1 MMAAEEIYSI
11 VPGELENCQ
20 EKYSISA
27 FAEHL
32 ETKLCW
38 SMWGRKHHMFR
49 WIFWSPE
56 QEELEGPQTIS
67 STCYPK
73 SIPSTLTNHG
83 TFIKEKIKCSLQR
96 IIECYIDYCLVQFW
110 APKTAGGRCF
120 LTTSGQPFAV
130 DWLCKG
136 FCWYRKHCSSHDYL
150 VDGEANEAELGPPG
164 RVFQSG
170 LPESSP
176 DLRLY
181 STKEYPL
188 RNQALSCGI
197 KGYMALPV
205 FDLLGQDCVGVLEFV
220 VFSAEYINIVNEVE
234 EGLKTADIRWT
245 LNINQPCL
253 EASLLQNEKDRGG
266 QQLVLNEIKQ
276 MFEVLKRS
284 AQLHLAQAWITSM
297 NSLEVDNTPNSGTIL
312 MERAIF
318 KVFVDY
324 EDDYNSPTTHFLK
337 ACKLHSLIV
346 GKGIVGRIL
355 ATCESFFCPS
365 VSNFSI
371 TEYPLVHYARSAR
384 LTVSFA
390 ICLQSSLTG
399 DDIYVLEFFLL
410 PGSSDGGYSWSFLP
424 FLLTIMERQLNSFK
438 VATGQLLGEELSVKA
453 IEFCKDNGFDS
464 FKLGHSVPYPL
475 KFETLHYGE
484 DMSKLRSVF
493 DHLNFGC
500 DVMDC
505 SVEQNSMAAE
515 KSKRAT
521 TLRPSKRERER
532 TNFCICY
539 EDLRPYF
546 GKSLKDAEK
555 GLGVSRSTLKRACR
569 DHNITRWPSN
579 EKNKVNPS
587 LFLTRVANKSSPGR
601 KGQFS
606 MSDSHPPSDSG
617 FVIVEADFEGDT
629 MKFKLPFSSGMEKL
643 EEEVARRLK
652 LNVTSFRMK
661 YLDGEGKWILLACD
675 DDLQFCMETL
685 ASSGSN
691 AVKMLVQSI

>member
-1 MMAAEEIYSI
+1 MKQNL
-11 VPGELENCQ
+11 VPLDES
-20 EKYSISA
+20 K
-27 FAEHL
+27 
-32 ETKLCW
+32 
-38 SMWGRKHHMFR
+38 R
-49 WIFWSPE
+49 
-56 QEELEGPQTIS
+56 
-67 STCYPK
+67 
-73 SIPSTLTNHG
+73 
-83 TFIKEKIKCSLQR
+83 
-96 IIECYIDYCLVQFW
+96 
-110 APKTAGGRCF
+110 
-120 LTTSGQPFAV
+120 
-130 DWLCKG
+130 
-136 FCWYRKHCSSHDYL
+136 
-150 VDGEANEAELGPPG
+150 
-164 RVFQSG
+164 

-181 STKEYPL
+181 STKDYPL

-205 FDLLGQDCVGVLEFV
+205 FDLLGQNCIGVLEFV
-220 VFSAEYINIVNEVE
+220 
-234 EGLKTADIRWT
+234 TADLRWT

-253 EASLLQNEKDRGG
+253 EASRLQNEKDHGG
-266 QQLVLNEIKQ
+266 QQLALNEIKQ

-284 AQLHLAQAWITSM
+284 TQLHLAQAWIPSK
-297 NSLEVDNTPNSGTIL
+297 NSLIVDNTPNGTIL
-312 MERAIF
+312 MERAIL

-410 PGSSDGGYSWSFLP
+410 PGSSDGRYSWSFLP

-438 VATGQLLGEELSVKA
+438 IATGQLLGEELSVKA

-464 FKLGHSVPYPL
+464 FKLGHAIPYPL

-484 DMSKLRSVF
+484 EMSKLHSAF
-493 DHLNFGC
+493 DQLNFGC

-515 KSKRAT
+515 KLKRPT

-532 TNFCICY
+532 TNFRICY

-569 DHNITRWPSN
+569 GHNITRWPSN

-601 KGQFS
+601 KGQFP
-606 MSDSHPPSDSG
+606 MSNSDPPSDSG
-617 FVIVEADFEGDT
+617 FMIVEADFEGDT
-629 MKFKLPFSSGMEKL
+629 MKFKFLFSSGMEKL

-675 DDLQFCMETL
+675 DDLQLCMETL
-685 ASSGSN
+685 AWSGNS
-691 AVKMLVQSI
+691 AVKMLVQSM

>member
-1 MMAAEEIYSI
+1 MITEFLSAVMAAEEIYTI

-20 EKYSISA
+20 DKYSISA

-32 ETKLCW
+32 ESKLCW
-38 SMWGRKHHMFR
+38 SAWGRKHHMFR

-67 STCYPK
+67 STC
-73 SIPSTLTNHG
+73 
-83 TFIKEKIKCSLQR
+83 
-96 IIECYIDYCLVQFW
+96 
-110 APKTAGGRCF
+110 
-120 LTTSGQPFAV
+120 QPFAV

-136 FCWYRKHCSSHDYL
+136 FCWYRKHCSTHDYL
-150 VDGEANEAELGPPG
+150 VDSEANEAELGPPG
-164 RVFQSG
+164 RVFRSG

-181 STKEYPL
+181 STKDYPL

-205 FDLLGQDCVGVLEFV
+205 FDLLGQNCIGVLEFV

-234 EGLKTADIRWT
+234 EGLKTADLRWT

-253 EASLLQNEKDRGG
+253 EASRLQNEKDHGG
-266 QQLVLNEIKQ
+266 QQLALNEIKQ

-284 AQLHLAQAWITSM
+284 AQLHLAQAWIPSK
-297 NSLEVDNTPNSGTIL
+297 NSLIVDNTPNGTIL
-312 MERAIF
+312 MERAIL

-337 ACKLHSLIV
+337 AS
-346 GKGIVGRIL
+346 
-355 ATCESFFCPS
+355 
-365 VSNFSI
+365 
-371 TEYPLVHYARSAR
+371 R
-384 LTVSFA
+384 LTVYFA

-410 PGSSDGGYSWSFLP
+410 PGSSDGRYSWSFLP

-438 VATGQLLGEELSVKA
+438 IATGQLLGEELSVKA

-464 FKLGHSVPYPL
+464 FKLGHAIPYPL

-484 DMSKLRSVF
+484 EMSKLHSAF
-493 DHLNFGC
+493 DQLNFGC

-515 KSKRAT
+515 KLKRPT

-532 TNFCICY
+532 TNFRIGY
-539 EDLRPYF
+539 EDLRLYF
-546 GKSLKDAEK
+546 GKSL
-555 GLGVSRSTLKRACR
+555 S
-569 DHNITRWPSN
+569 
-579 EKNKVNPS
+579 
-587 LFLTRVANKSSPGR
+587 
-601 KGQFS
+601 
-606 MSDSHPPSDSG
+606 
-617 FVIVEADFEGDT
+617 
-629 MKFKLPFSSGMEKL
+629 
-643 EEEVARRLK
+643 
-652 LNVTSFRMK
+652 
-661 YLDGEGKWILLACD
+661 
-675 DDLQFCMETL
+675 
-685 ASSGSN
+685 
-691 AVKMLVQSI
+691 KMLKKD